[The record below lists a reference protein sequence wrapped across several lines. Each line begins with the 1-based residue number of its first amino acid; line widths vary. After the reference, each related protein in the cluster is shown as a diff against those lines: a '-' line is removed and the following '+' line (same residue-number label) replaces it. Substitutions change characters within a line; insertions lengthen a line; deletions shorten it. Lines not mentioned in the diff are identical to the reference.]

1 MIWLPLAF
9 LTAFFEA
16 LKDVGVK
23 HNVRGVPATVVA
35 WAWVFFALPFLGIAV
50 LLGPPVV
57 LDNSFWLALLVGG
70 SLNVAAIS
78 LYVQAL
84 RLGDLSTTVPMI
96 AFTPLFLLMTA
107 PLIVGEFPDAW
118 GVAGVALI
126 VAGSYVLNIQ
136 DRQHGYLAPYRALL
150 RQRGPQLML
159 IVALLWSFTATIDKI
174 GVQSSAPLFWITSMN
189 TFVTVALTPLVLR
202 TPTNAA
208 LIRKNW
214 PALLSTGLF
223 SALALSFQ
231 MIALTMTLV
240 AYVIAIKRTS
250 TLMGVLFG
258 ALIFK
263 EIGLRER
270 LTGAAIMLLGVLCI
284 TLPS

>member
-1 MIWLPLAF
+1 MIWLSLAF

-23 HNVRGVPATVVA
+23 HNVRDVPAVIVA

-84 RLGDLSTTVPMI
+84 RHGDLSTTVPMI

-159 IVALLWSFTATIDKI
+159 VVALLWSFTATIDKI
-174 GVQSSAPLFWITSMN
+174 GVQSSAPLFWITAMN
-189 TFVTVALTPLVLR
+189 TFVTVALTPFVLR
-202 TPTNAA
+202 TPRSAA
-208 LIRKNW
+208 LIRQNW
-214 PALLSTGLF
+214 LTLLSTGLF

-231 MIALTMTLV
+231 MTALTMTLV

-263 EIGLRER
+263 ELGLRER

-284 TLPS
+284 TLP